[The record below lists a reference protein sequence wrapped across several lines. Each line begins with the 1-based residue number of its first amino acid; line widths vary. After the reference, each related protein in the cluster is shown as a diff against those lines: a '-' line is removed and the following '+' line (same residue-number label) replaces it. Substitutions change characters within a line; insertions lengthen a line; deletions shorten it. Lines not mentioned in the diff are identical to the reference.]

1 MPVILLGLG
10 GLFVFV
16 AVSLFLAVT
25 WEVLPLAVKAALM
38 LGFTAAVGGIAAH
51 LSRKGLRGSA
61 EALWALVA
69 ALLMLDLRAGYASGL
84 FGLDQLSTRSVLT
97 LAGGLL
103 VVARRRRR
111 PLGPEDPD
119 RTLRGGGVH
128 DGRRSPPGDRG
139 AGLEHDRGRTGS
151 ARRSPSRCWSASAW
165 CCATGSAT
173 RRTPSPASACSPGCC
188 SPRTA

>member
-38 LGFTAAVGGIAAH
+38 LGFTAAVGGTAAH

-84 FGLDQLSTRSVLT
+84 FGLDQLSTRSVSH
-97 LAGGLL
+97 
-103 VVARRRRR
+103 ARGRA
-111 PLGPEDPD
+111 P
-119 RTLRGGGVH
+119 
-128 DGRRSPPGDRG
+128 GRRSAPASPSGPRGPGSDAAWR
-139 AGLEHDRGRTGS
+139 RS
-151 ARRSPSRCWSASAW
+151 ARWSPESSW
-165 CCATGSAT
+165 
-173 RRTPSPASACSPGCC
+173 
-188 SPRTA
+188 